1 MNPMQS
7 IATTL
12 AGRSPWPF
20 QMPAKTEQ
28 KPTSKTDK
36 LRHHL
41 RAQGSATAQDLA
53 MEADLDNTGLVSALL
68 AGDIAKGRIF
78 IRAGKYHWN
87 PQHDEQLQTQLDAA
101 VTLLK
106 RHGYKVGKP

>member
-7 IATTL
+7 IATALT
-12 AGRSPWPF
+12 GRSPWPF
-20 QMPAKTEQ
+20 QMPAKPEP

-41 RAQGSATAQDLA
+41 RAQGSANAVVLA

-68 AGDIAKGRIF
+68 AGDIEKGRVF
-78 IRAGKYHWN
+78 MRAGKYHWN
-87 PQHDEQLQTQLDAA
+87 PQHDEQLQAQLKAA
-101 VTLLK
+101 ANLLK
-106 RHGYKVGKP
+106 RHGYKVSKT

>member
-12 AGRSPWPF
+12 AGRSPWSFAKREPD
-20 QMPAKTEQ
+20 QRPASKTERMRHY
-28 KPTSKTDK
+28 
-36 LRHHL
+36 LRT
-41 RAQGSATAQDLA
+41 QGSATAADLA
-53 MEADLDNTGLVSALL
+53 MEADLENTGLVSALL
-68 AGDIAKGRIF
+68 AGDIAKGRLF
-78 IRAGKYHWN
+78 MRSSKYHWN

-106 RHGYKVGKP
+106 RHGYKVSKP